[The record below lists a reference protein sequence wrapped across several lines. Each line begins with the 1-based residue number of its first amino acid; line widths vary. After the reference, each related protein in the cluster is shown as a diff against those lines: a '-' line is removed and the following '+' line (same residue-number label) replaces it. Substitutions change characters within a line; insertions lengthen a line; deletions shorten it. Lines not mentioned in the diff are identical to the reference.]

1 MGQMIEASLM
11 KSAVVHDP
19 LREHSF
25 AAISYQW
32 MRELFTLFL
41 EKSLE
46 SRKKKDFFKIMS
58 YTIDLDRFLRN

>member
-11 KSAVVHDP
+11 ESAVVHDP

-32 MRELFTLFL
+32 VRELFTLFS
-41 EKSLE
+41 EKALVMG
-46 SRKKKDFFKIMS
+46 RFKFS
-58 YTIDLDRFLRN
+58 GKVHV

>member
-32 MRELFTLFL
+32 VRELFTLFS
-41 EKSLE
+41 EKALILAIFTKYF
-46 SRKKKDFFKIMS
+46 RKLNHFSITKNQNFK
-58 YTIDLDRFLRN
+58 